1 MISNHVIQNSRQHLR
16 LHLNNMSIQTGTW
29 IEPTIDRCYD
39 ELNLITQQISQLL
52 NPSPERKTRN
62 IIGSALASLTGL
74 VTTEQLQDAIEQI
87 DNQDAQ
93 DENLIQLTKLTTNQ
107 DHMKQV
113 LKRIEYDLK
122 QFHEG
127 ASKAVATMKH
137 YAFALNLVQLTAH
150 YKNQWLEISQSILS
164 ELPTLHT
171 VTQQSI
177 NEAVKLCRSHYGTD
191 NQDTRLGITDQ
202 QQVTQIF
209 PSLQNSKAFYFTH
222 TGQQSDSLITQVMMP
237 IFQHGYTLNTLT
249 NKHGSTSWLLLN
261 RQRTNGALVNEQ
273 QRSSYHTHFQTTYI
287 SNRLVFLNT
296 RETLCLV
303 NNGEEEACNIH
314 MHRIDDNHY
323 LFTGNQQHPTTITCG
338 ERQSSVN
345 LEPFQLIFL
354 PRDCRLASPSY
365 TIHEHTNAPF
375 SHLLETIK
383 TLKPT
388 SNELLDIREP
398 ENQRSHKKMGL
409 FALQFDAKQDTLE
422 KEDFQGPISLLYQ
435 RLQRRLQ
442 QRRDQRNEMH
452 SATLKI
458 IWPTYLIGGILL
470 ATAALIALLLIYII
484 KYLSL
489 IHI

>member
-177 NEAVKLCRSHYGTD
+177 NKAVKLCRSHYGTD
-191 NQDTRLGITDQ
+191 N
-202 QQVTQIF
+202 
-209 PSLQNSKAFYFTH
+209 
-222 TGQQSDSLITQVMMP
+222 
-237 IFQHGYTLNTLT
+237 
-249 NKHGSTSWLLLN
+249 
-261 RQRTNGALVNEQ
+261 
-273 QRSSYHTHFQTTYI
+273 
-287 SNRLVFLNT
+287 
-296 RETLCLV
+296 
-303 NNGEEEACNIH
+303 
-314 MHRIDDNHY
+314 
-323 LFTGNQQHPTTITCG
+323 
-338 ERQSSVN
+338 
-345 LEPFQLIFL
+345 
-354 PRDCRLASPSY
+354 
-365 TIHEHTNAPF
+365 
-375 SHLLETIK
+375 
-383 TLKPT
+383 
-388 SNELLDIREP
+388 
-398 ENQRSHKKMGL
+398 
-409 FALQFDAKQDTLE
+409 
-422 KEDFQGPISLLYQ
+422 
-435 RLQRRLQ
+435 
-442 QRRDQRNEMH
+442 
-452 SATLKI
+452 
-458 IWPTYLIGGILL
+458 
-470 ATAALIALLLIYII
+470 
-484 KYLSL
+484 LSL